1 MAENIDNKEKKV
13 VIELDNVRRNFMV
26 GDEVVHALKGVSF
39 KIYEGEFVTIM
50 GKSGSGK
57 STLLNQ
63 LGCLDTPSSGEYYL
77 DGVSVRKMSRN
88 DRAILRNRKIGFI
101 FQNYNLLPKTT
112 SVENVEL
119 PLMYNPS
126 VTAEERKQRILTSL
140 SHYYGPEAL
149 DPVVYYES
157 DWGSEEWTRGAYAAS
172 FDLGG
177 LSRYG
182 KYLRENVGPLHFAC
196 SDLAGA
202 GYQHVDGAIRMGRLV
217 ASQVIDEVR
226 A

>member
-1 MAENIDNKEKKV
+1 MRRLMPETGMRVVEVKV
-13 VIELDNVRRNFMV
+13 MRNAPMTGARRRTAVRR
-26 GDEVVHALKGVSF
+26 
-39 KIYEGEFVTIM
+39 
-50 GKSGSGK
+50 
-57 STLLNQ
+57 
-63 LGCLDTPSSGEYYL
+63 
-77 DGVSVRKMSRN
+77 
-88 DRAILRNRKIGFI
+88 
-101 FQNYNLLPKTT
+101 
-112 SVENVEL
+112 
-119 PLMYNPS
+119 
-126 VTAEERKQRILTSL
+126 
-140 SHYYGPEAL
+140 PEAMN
-149 DPVVYYES
+149 PVVYFES